1 VSDYAGS
8 ILQVAGAI
16 VSIWFPPVGAAMI
29 AAGGAL
35 NAYQA
40 SQQVIPG
47 PKIGDAARQTSQ
59 EGGFRVIVYG
69 RSYPFMGNIIA
80 DGGPVIVTKRESQG
94 KGGPKVETESAYRTY
109 AVGVCEGQADLLQ
122 VWRNGILVYDI
133 EDPSMGPENAKFLE
147 YARWFNGSFTQNASP
162 DLEAIYGAGNAPYF
176 RGTAYLVLAR
186 EDVTDQRAAWSQ
198 WQFRVFRGSAKVY
211 TTPPYVLE
219 TTIGDAF
226 VDAHGIALNVQ
237 PQPVSYA
244 DAGVSVDVSDLSVSL
259 ARVQLDNEETSDAGI
274 AVEMA
279 NLAVWQARVQL
290 DDQLLGDPAVST
302 QVTALDIKQ
311 SRVLLDNQQNSEASV
326 GVEITGLQVDIP

>member
-1 VSDYAGS
+1 MSDYAGS

-80 DGGPVIVTKRESQG
+80 DGGPVIVTKRESTG

-109 AVGVCEGQADLLQ
+109 AVGICEGEANLLQ
-122 VWRNGILVYDI
+122 AWRNGILVYDI
-133 EDPSMGPENAKFLE
+133 EDPSMSAENAKFLE

-162 DLEAIYGAGNAPYF
+162 DLEAVYGAGNAPFF
-176 RGTAYLVLAR
+176 RGTAYLVLAK

-198 WQFRVFRGSAKVY
+198 WQVRVFRGASNTY
-211 TTPPYVLE
+211 TTPPYPVQ
-219 TTIGDAF
+219 TIDSLGVTGSAKNGLTVSPP
-226 VDAHGIALNVQ
+226 VDELSIASFALDGVHKDLLVTYDYGPEDLGIASAALNGTHRALI
-237 PQPVSYA
+237 VSYSYGPEEIQVSSSA
-244 DAGVSVDVSDLSVSL
+244 LNGTHRQVVIPYLNYLPEELGVSSHAL
-259 ARVQLDNEETSDAGI
+259 NGTHG
-274 AVEMA
+274 
-279 NLAVWQARVQL
+279 
-290 DDQLLGDPAVST
+290 PA
-302 QVTALDIKQ
+302 
-311 SRVLLDNQQNSEASV
+311 
-326 GVEITGLQVDIP
+326 